1 MCGTASVRTVRDVVA
16 AGAAIALRPFGYE
29 VRDRVLSEKPEGFP
43 GYLEAAHQLGMDVN
57 DYEESQLGWYSA
69 ESLLEATLFPH
80 LRPDSVVCEVGP
92 GTGRFSR
99 YIVPRIPRG
108 QLHLVDHSPWMVR
121 FLRRYF
127 RNQPN
132 VVVHL
137 GDGQSLPLPNDGGM
151 DLVFVA
157 GTIIALKLGTIQRY
171 AIEFARVLK
180 PGGMVVFDYLDPTTE
195 AGWAHLHTD
204 GRRLAD
210 VYTYHA
216 PEVIDRVFAEAG
228 FEGFD
233 RQQLSNSTYFSA
245 RRVRS

>member
-1 MCGTASVRTVRDVVA
+1 VRSARDVVA

-43 GYLEAAHQLGMDVN
+43 GYLEAAHSLGVDVN
-57 DYEESQLGWYSA
+57 DYEEQQLGWYPA
-69 ESLLEATLFPH
+69 DSLLQATLYPH
-80 LRPDSVVCEVGP
+80 LHQDSVVCEVGP

-121 FLRRYF
+121 FLRGYF
-127 RNQPN
+127 REASN

-137 GDGQSLPLPNDGGM
+137 GDGQSLPMPNRAWLDV
-151 DLVFVA
+151 VFVA

-171 AIEFARVLK
+171 ADEFARVLR
-180 PGGMVVFDYLDPTTE
+180 PGGMLVFDYLDPTTDD
-195 AGWAHLHTD
+195 GWAHLHTE

-228 FEGFD
+228 FQNFE
-233 RQQLSNSTYFSA
+233 RQQLSKSTYFSA
-245 RRVRS
+245 RKAGG